1 MRSPRGLPA
10 RDLEQAA
17 ITGCFCLRCAQ
28 QPIAVPCCRRN
39 RLYSDFRY
47 VLDAIGRLRFGEQ
60 GDERSVVTE
69 PTRTSGPD
77 PLLDEA
83 LDWVVRLKAGAPT
96 RADVDALQH
105 WRAQSPDH
113 EDAFRAAARLLRSA
127 SAAAKEL
134 ADEQAAAAPVVA
146 LTPRPSRLLTRRIV
160 LGGAI
165 AAAAGYVMIH
175 PPLDMWPSIEELS
188 ADYRTG
194 KGEQR
199 KVMLAPDISV
209 ELNTQTSLALRPSP
223 NETRVELISGEASVV
238 ARRSSS
244 STPLVMLARDGC
256 ISALQADF
264 NARCLDGVVSVTCL
278 DGIVTVEQD
287 GRSVQLRK
295 AEQVTYSRAGLQASL
310 PVDAK
315 QVAAWQT
322 GLLIFRDRPLASV
335 VDEVNRYRAGKII
348 ITNAELKRRLV
359 NGTFQVDKLDNFVAQ
374 VEQLFGARITSL
386 PGGVVLMS

>member
-1 MRSPRGLPA
+1 M
-10 RDLEQAA
+10 
-17 ITGCFCLRCAQ
+17 
-28 QPIAVPCCRRN
+28 
-39 RLYSDFRY
+39 
-47 VLDAIGRLRFGEQ
+47 
-60 GDERSVVTE
+60 TE

-83 LDWVVRLKAGAPT
+83 LDWVVRLKAGEPT
-96 RADVDALQH
+96 RADVDALQR
-105 WRAQSPDH
+105 WRAQSPAH
-113 EDAFRAAARLLRSA
+113 EEAFRQAARLLRAA

-134 ADEQAAAAPVVA
+134 ADEDAGAASVVD
-146 LTPRPSRLLTRRIV
+146 LPPRPSRALTRRIV

-165 AAAAGYVMIH
+165 AAAAGYIMIR
-175 PPLDMWPSIEELS
+175 PPLEMWPSIEELS

-209 ELNTQTSLALRPSP
+209 ELNTQTSLALRSAP

-244 STPLVMLARDGC
+244 TPLVMLARDGR

-264 NARCLDGVVSVTCL
+264 NARCIDGVVSVTCL

>member
-1 MRSPRGLPA
+1 M
-10 RDLEQAA
+10 
-17 ITGCFCLRCAQ
+17 
-28 QPIAVPCCRRN
+28 
-39 RLYSDFRY
+39 
-47 VLDAIGRLRFGEQ
+47 
-60 GDERSVVTE
+60 TE
-69 PTRTSGPD
+69 PTGTSGPD

-83 LDWVVRLKAGAPT
+83 LDWVVRLKAGEPT
-96 RADVDALQH
+96 RADVAAFQR

-113 EDAFRAAARLLRSA
+113 EEAFRSAARLLRTA
-127 SAAAKEL
+127 TAAAKEL
-134 ADEQAAAAPVVA
+134 AEEKAATVVT
-146 LTPRPSRLLTRRIV
+146 LPPRPLRPLTRRIM

-175 PPLDMWPSIEELS
+175 PPLDLWPSIEELS

-209 ELNTQTSLALRPSP
+209 ELNTQTSLALRPAP
-223 NETRVELISGEASVV
+223 NETRIELISGEASVV

-244 STPLVMLARDGC
+244 MPLVMLARDGR

-264 NARCLDGVVSVTCL
+264 NARCIEGVVSVTCL

-310 PVDAK
+310 PVDAR

-359 NGTFQVDKLDNFVAQ
+359 NGTFHVDKLDNFVAQ

>member
-1 MRSPRGLPA
+1 MRSPRNFPTRDTA
-10 RDLEQAA
+10 RAGIA
-17 ITGCFCLRCAQ
+17 GCFCLRCAQ
-28 QPIAVPCCRRN
+28 RPIAVPGCRRN
-39 RLYSDFRY
+39 RLYSDLRY
-47 VLDAIGRLRFGEQ
+47 VPDAIGRLRFDEQ

-96 RADVDALQH
+96 RADVDALQR
-105 WRAQSPDH
+105 WRAQSPAH

-134 ADEQAAAAPVVA
+134 ADEQATAASVVA
-146 LTPRPSRLLTRRIV
+146 LPPRSSRLLTRRIV

-165 AAAAGYVMIH
+165 AAAAGYMMLR

-199 KVMLAPDISV
+199 KVMLAPDVSV
-209 ELNTQTSLALRPSP
+209 ELNTQTSVALRPTP
-223 NETRVELISGEASVV
+223 NETRIELISGEASVV

-244 STPLVMLARDGC
+244 TPLVMLARDGR

-295 AEQVTYSRAGLQASL
+295 AEQVTYSPAGLQASH

-348 ITNAELKRRLV
+348 ITNAELRRRLV

>member
-1 MRSPRGLPA
+1 M
-10 RDLEQAA
+10 
-17 ITGCFCLRCAQ
+17 
-28 QPIAVPCCRRN
+28 
-39 RLYSDFRY
+39 
-47 VLDAIGRLRFGEQ
+47 LDAIGRLRFGEQ
-60 GDERSVVTE
+60 GDEQSVVTE

-83 LDWVVRLKAGAPT
+83 LDWVVRLKAGGPT
-96 RADVDALQH
+96 RADVDALQR

-134 ADEQAAAAPVVA
+134 ADEQVAAAPVAA
-146 LTPRPSRLLTRRIV
+146 LPPRPSRLLTRRIV

-165 AAAAGYVMIH
+165 AAAAGYVMIR
-175 PPLDMWPSIEELS
+175 PPLEMWPSIEELS

-238 ARRSSS
+238 TRRSS
-244 STPLVMLARDGC
+244 STPLVMLARDGR

-295 AEQVTYSRAGLQASL
+295 AEQVTYSTAGLQASL
-310 PVDAK
+310 PVDAR

-348 ITNAELKRRLV
+348 ITSAELKRRLV

>member
-1 MRSPRGLPA
+1 MVALPA
-10 RDLEQAA
+10 
-17 ITGCFCLRCAQ
+17 
-28 QPIAVPCCRRN
+28 
-39 RLYSDFRY
+39 
-47 VLDAIGRLRFGEQ
+47 
-60 GDERSVVTE
+60 
-69 PTRTSGPD
+69 
-77 PLLDEA
+77 
-83 LDWVVRLKAGAPT
+83 
-96 RADVDALQH
+96 
-105 WRAQSPDH
+105 
-113 EDAFRAAARLLRSA
+113 
-127 SAAAKEL
+127 
-134 ADEQAAAAPVVA
+134 
-146 LTPRPSRLLTRRIV
+146 RPSRLLTRRIV

-165 AAAAGYVMIH
+165 AAAAGYVMIR

-209 ELNTQTSLALRPSP
+209 ELNTQTSLALRPTP

-244 STPLVMLARDGC
+244 TPLVMLARDGR

-287 GRSVQLRK
+287 GHSVQLRK
-295 AEQVTYSRAGLQASL
+295 AEQVTYSPAGLQASL

-348 ITNAELKRRLV
+348 ITSAELKRRLV

>member
-1 MRSPRGLPA
+1 M
-10 RDLEQAA
+10 
-17 ITGCFCLRCAQ
+17 
-28 QPIAVPCCRRN
+28 
-39 RLYSDFRY
+39 
-47 VLDAIGRLRFGEQ
+47 
-60 GDERSVVTE
+60 TE

-96 RADVDALQH
+96 RADVDALQR
-105 WRAQSPDH
+105 WRAQSPGH
-113 EDAFRAAARLLRSA
+113 EEAFRQAARLLRSA

-134 ADEQAAAAPVVA
+134 ADETASASVVA
-146 LTPRPSRLLTRRIV
+146 LPSRPSRPLTRRIV

-165 AAAAGYVMIH
+165 AATAGYVMIR

-209 ELNTQTSLALRPSP
+209 ELNTQTSLALRPTP
-223 NETRVELISGEASVV
+223 NETRIELIFGEASVA
-238 ARRSSS
+238 ARRSS
-244 STPLVMLARDGC
+244 STPLVMLARDGR
-256 ISALQADF
+256 ISTLQADF

-310 PVDAK
+310 PVDAR

>member
-1 MRSPRGLPA
+1 MRDAAP
-10 RDLEQAA
+10 AA
-17 ITGCFCLRCAQ
+17 IAGCFCLCCAQ
-28 QPIAVPCCRRN
+28 RPNAVPCCRRN
-39 RLYSDFRY
+39 RLYSDLRY
-47 VLDAIGRLRFGEQ
+47 VLDAIGRLRFGEL
-60 GDERSVVTE
+60 GDEQSVVTE

-96 RADVDALQH
+96 RADVDALQR

-113 EDAFRAAARLLRSA
+113 EDAFRRAARLFRTA
-127 SAAAKEL
+127 SAAAREL
-134 ADEQAAAAPVVA
+134 AGEQAATASVVA
-146 LTPRPSRLLTRRIV
+146 LPPRPARLLTRRIV

-165 AAAAGYVMIH
+165 AAAAGYLVIR

-209 ELNTQTSLALRPSP
+209 ELNTQTSLALRPAP

-244 STPLVMLARDGC
+244 TPLVMLARDGR

-278 DGIVTVEQD
+278 EGIVTVEQD

-310 PVDAK
+310 PVDAR

>member
-1 MRSPRGLPA
+1 MRSPR
-10 RDLEQAA
+10 RDVAQAA
-17 ITGCFCLRCAQ
+17 IAGCFCLRCAQ
-28 QPIAVPCCRRN
+28 RPIAVPCCRRN
-39 RLYSDFRY
+39 RLYSDLRY
-47 VLDAIGRLRFGEQ
+47 VLDAIERLRFGGQ
-60 GDERSVVTE
+60 GDEQSVVTE

-83 LDWVVRLKAGAPT
+83 LDWVVRLKAGSPT
-96 RADVDALQH
+96 RADVDALQR

-113 EDAFRAAARLLRSA
+113 EEAFRTAASLLRTA
-127 SAAAKEL
+127 SVAAKEL
-134 ADEQAAAAPVVA
+134 AEEKAAAASVVA
-146 LTPRPSRLLTRRIV
+146 LPSRPSRALTRRIV

-165 AAAAGYVMIH
+165 AAAAGYMMIR
-175 PPLDMWPSIEELS
+175 PPLEMWPSIDELS

-209 ELNTQTSLALRPSP
+209 ELNTQTSLALRPTP
-223 NETRVELISGEASVV
+223 NETRIELISGEASVV
-238 ARRSSS
+238 ARRSSP
-244 STPLVMLARDGC
+244 TPLVMLARDGR

-264 NARCLDGVVSVTCL
+264 NARCIDGVVSVTCL

-310 PVDAK
+310 PVDAR

-348 ITNAELKRRLV
+348 ITNAELKLRLV

>member
-10 RDLEQAA
+10 RDPVQAA
-17 ITGCFCLRCAQ
+17 IAGCFWLRCAQ
-28 QPIAVPCCRRN
+28 RPIAVPCCRRN
-39 RLYSDFRY
+39 RLYSDLRY

-60 GDERSVVTE
+60 GDEQSVVTE
-69 PTRTSGPD
+69 PPRTSGPD

-96 RADVDALQH
+96 RVDVDALQR
-105 WRAQSPDH
+105 WRAQSPGH
-113 EDAFRAAARLLRSA
+113 EEAFRQAARLLRSA

-134 ADEQAAAAPVVA
+134 ADETASASVVA
-146 LTPRPSRLLTRRIV
+146 LPSRPSRPLTRRIV

-165 AAAAGYVMIH
+165 AAAAGYVMIR

-209 ELNTQTSLALRPSP
+209 ELNTQTSLALRPTP
-223 NETRVELISGEASVV
+223 NETRIELISGEASVV

-244 STPLVMLARDGC
+244 TPLVMLARDGR
-256 ISALQADF
+256 ISTLQADF